1 MLIVIGLKSKPALLI
16 IELHTVPKKNPNFI
30 SMMSMQC
37 MPMEQKNMI
46 CRKIFLLYDITPVSM
61 NKPSFLLHIH
71 LYYGKRLRKMFIGFH
86 SRLSSFAPLETPWAS

>member
-46 CRKIFLLYDITPVSM
+46 CRKIFLPYDITPVSM
-61 NKPSFLLHIH
+61 NKSSFLLYIPTTS
-71 LYYGKRLRKMFIGFH
+71 LLWKKIKKNVYRI
-86 SRLSSFAPLETPWAS
+86 P